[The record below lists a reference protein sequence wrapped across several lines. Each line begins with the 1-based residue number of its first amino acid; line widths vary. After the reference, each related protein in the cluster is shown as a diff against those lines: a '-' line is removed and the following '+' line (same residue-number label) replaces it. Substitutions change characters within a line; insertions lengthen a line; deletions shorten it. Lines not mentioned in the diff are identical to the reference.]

1 MSASAQGVVHWGRG
15 PGGVRHPGAGVTLMR
30 ETKESA
36 RESLR
41 SVLRNPNLR
50 RIQLAFGGSLVGDWA
65 YGTAILVWAFQES
78 GATGV
83 GLFTAARFVGAAFA
97 GPVGAAVADRM
108 SRRTFMMATDLIR
121 ACLASHHRGRDHG
134 RRTRGGGVRRRRG
147 DGHGRRALPVGPGRV
162 DPAARRHPG

>member
-1 MSASAQGVVHWGRG
+1 
-15 PGGVRHPGAGVTLMR
+15 MR
-30 ETKESA
+30 ETKEGA

-50 RIQLAFGGSLVGDWA
+50 RIQLAFGGSLIGDWA
-65 YGTAILVWAFQES
+65 YGTAIMVWAFQES

-121 ACLASHHRGRDHG
+121 ACLASITALVIMVDGP
-134 RRTRGGGVRRRRG
+134 TAVVYVVAVVTAMVGG
-147 DGHGRRALPVGPGRV
+147 ALPVGPGRV
-162 DPAARRHPG
+162 DPAARRHAG

>member
-1 MSASAQGVVHWGRG
+1 
-15 PGGVRHPGAGVTLMR
+15 MR
-30 ETKESA
+30 ETKEGA

-50 RIQLAFGGSLVGDWA
+50 RIQLAFGGSLIGDWA

-97 GPVGAAVADRM
+97 GPVGAAIADRM
-108 SRRTFMMATDLIR
+108 SRRTFMMTTDLMR
-121 ACLASHHRGRDHG
+121 ACLATVTAVVIMVDGPRRGR
-134 RRTRGGGVRRRRG
+134 VRRRRG
-147 DGHGRRALPVGPGRV
+147 HGHGRGALPVGPGRV
-162 DPAARRHPG
+162 DPAARRHAG

>member
-1 MSASAQGVVHWGRG
+1 
-15 PGGVRHPGAGVTLMR
+15 MR
-30 ETKESA
+30 ETKEGA

-50 RIQLAFGGSLVGDWA
+50 RIQLAFGGSLIGDWA
-65 YGTAILVWAFQES
+65 YGTAIMVWAFQES

-121 ACLASHHRGRDHG
+121 ACLASITAVVIMVDGPARGRC
-134 RRTRGGGVRRRRG
+134 TSS
-147 DGHGRRALPVGPGRV
+147 PW
-162 DPAARRHPG
+162 